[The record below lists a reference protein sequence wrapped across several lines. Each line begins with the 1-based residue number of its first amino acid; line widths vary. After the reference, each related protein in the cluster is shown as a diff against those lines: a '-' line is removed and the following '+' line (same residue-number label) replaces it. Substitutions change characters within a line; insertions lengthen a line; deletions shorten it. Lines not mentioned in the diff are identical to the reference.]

1 MVTLEQIVQDLGP
14 IAGIVVMIIGFI
26 GLLWAALAGC
36 SKCG

>member
-26 GLLWAALAGC
+26 GLLVSAFTGC